1 MSLSDKEVWRTRRPI
16 YHRADVKEFI
26 RELKTNLVLVNTV
39 DDSFIETMNERMYR
53 IIDKLAGDK
62 LI

>member
-1 MSLSDKEVWRTRRPI
+1 METLSEKRTCGDGDF
-16 YHRADVKEFI
+16 YFTDVKEFI

-62 LI
+62 LV